1 MKTTF
6 KRIIS
11 LALASVMVFG
21 TFGAEISG
29 IDFAELFSVKAEAAT
44 YSGTLYGNT
53 ITWTL
58 DSDTGVLEISG
69 TGKIGSIYGS
79 GSWNAQKEYIK
90 IVKIGNGITGI
101 GDNAFYYCSNLTS
114 ITIPDTVT
122 SIGDYAFYYC
132 SNLTSIIIPDS
143 VTSIGD
149 DVFGGCSSLK
159 SITIPNGVKSIG
171 DYTFYNCEGLTSITI
186 PDTVTNIGEN
196 AFRGCSNLTSITIP
210 ESVTNIGQGAFLGC
224 SNLTNITIPEKV
236 TLINAETFMGCSSLT
251 NITIPDSVLAIGEY
265 AFAGCGLTNVTIPN
279 GVIGIGA
286 NAFESCANLT
296 NIMLPS
302 TLLLIDSFAFYEC
315 SSLVSISFP
324 DSIVSIGNNAFGGCT
339 SLESISIPDTI
350 AKIGGYAFFDTAYSN
365 NESNWTDNLLY
376 ISNHLVHAKNGLS
389 GAAIIK
395 PGTIS
400 IADRAFDGF
409 KKITNITIPDTVTVI
424 GSAAFM
430 DCISLEE
437 ITIPDSVT
445 EIGGSAF
452 RGCTA
457 LTSIIIP
464 DNVAFV
470 GDWAFMDC
478 SALTDI
484 TLPDS
489 VETIGYQA
497 FNRSGYYNDES
508 NWDNDILYVG
518 NHVVQAKSTIS
529 GAHTVKPGTVSLA
542 FAAFRSCKSLTSII
556 LPDGITSIGD
566 YTFYYCEGLTS
577 ISIPDTVT
585 SIGAFTFT
593 ECSKL
598 TNITIPDSVT
608 SIGDS
613 AFSYCDS
620 LASVTLSD
628 NITSISNYMFRGCN
642 DLKSLTIPNGVTSIG
657 VLAFNGCGYL
667 TDINI
672 PDGIT
677 TIGEGAFYGCSSL
690 KSNITIPEGVTSIG
704 AFTFAECSELTNITI
719 SGRVT
724 SIGDNAFYG
733 CYNLTNITIP
743 DSVTS
748 IGNSAFS
755 YCAGLS
761 SIIIPDSV
769 ISIGDKAFNGCS
781 YLTSITIPDSVT
793 SIGNEAFSLCSG
805 LKFLHIPASVTNI
818 GSDIL
823 DYSDAYICSDTQNC
837 YANTYAKTNGIEFRL
852 CQGHDPDSVLTNIRI
867 NTLPTKTVY
876 SSGEW
881 LNTTGLTL
889 TATYSNGKT
898 EIISSDFTC
907 SPTLLTTLG
916 TKTIAVTYEGKTCT
930 FNVTVKNNE
939 LEKIEVNTMPDNT
952 QYYVGDTLDT
962 TGLTLTATY
971 TNGTTKTISSGFIC
985 SPTVFNTAGT
995 QTVTVTYDDKT
1006 CTFDVSVEEDTRE
1019 YYVTYMVNGKRYA
1032 KYTVMAGDPVP
1043 APAVN
1048 PIVDGMIFEGW
1059 SPEIVQTMPRKDL
1072 VYTAVFHTHNYVGS
1086 ALTQPTCTQHGTT
1099 LYRCSC
1105 GKSYT
1110 DTVPAL
1116 SHSWSAWSTLVDATA
1131 TANGREVRY
1140 CSRCG
1145 AEEYSIIPAT
1155 SANFRVNAVA
1165 DQIHTGFALRPA
1177 IEVYSLS
1184 GQLLSEYEH
1193 YEVSY
1198 KNNTDCGVA
1207 TVTVTGVGEYAGV
1220 VNVNFNITKKNV
1232 SDLSYAE
1239 IPDVTYSGEAHTPD
1253 PVIYFGNKLLVKGV
1267 DYTVS
1272 YSANINVGRVTI
1284 TITGIGNFTGTK
1296 VIYFNIIA
1304 NSSPFSVPVIGNQT
1318 YTGGAIT
1325 PDFNLFSGD
1334 TLLRKNVDYTVTYQ
1348 NNVNVGFGIIIIKG
1362 IGNYSGT
1369 IVVIFRITATR
1380 ISLAQIPSLNDAS
1393 YSGSDYKPDFS
1404 KNPIILGNKT
1414 LVEGV
1419 DFRVEIY
1426 NNRNAGTVKIVIIGI
1441 GNFTGT
1447 IVIYVNIRAVSI
1459 RNASVSS
1466 ISDAEFT
1473 GSAITPTFTVTYNG
1487 KTLRR
1492 YIDYIVEY
1500 RNNVFAGTATVI
1512 ITGIGN
1518 YSGQKSITF
1527 RIIGGLYFTVN
1538 ATTDSETLGYDST
1551 MQINVSVDPYLQSGY
1566 KLAYSSSNTKI
1577 ASVDKN
1583 GVIKALDEGEVII
1596 TVTVTDR
1603 NGNTVRNPDGSVISS
1618 EIRIR
1623 CTMTFWQKI
1632 IRFFRNLFS
1641 IFSKN
1646 TEIAE
1651 YIITN
1656 K

>member
-1 MKTTF
+1 MKTTI
-6 KRIIS
+6 KRVLSAAI
-11 LALASVMVFG
+11 AAVMVFG

-29 IDFAELFSVKAEAAT
+29 IDFADLFSLKAEAAS
-44 YSGTLYGNT
+44 YSGTAGTN
-53 ITWTL
+53 ITWSL
-58 DSDTGVLEISG
+58 DTDTGILEING
-69 TGKIGSIYGS
+69 TGTIGSIYGS

-90 IVKIGNGITGI
+90 TVKVGNGITGI
-101 GDNAFYYCSNLTS
+101 GDDAFYYCSNLTS
-114 ITIPDTVT
+114 ITIPNTVT
-122 SIGDYAFYYC
+122 SIGDDAFYYC

-171 DYTFYNCEGLTSITI
+171 DYTFYNCDGLTSITI
-186 PDTVTNIGEN
+186 PDTVTSIGEN

-210 ESVTNIGQGAFLGC
+210 ESVTNIGQSAFLGC

-236 TLINAETFMGCSSLT
+236 TLINAKTFMGCSSLT
-251 NITIPDSVLAIGEY
+251 SITIPDSVLAIGED
-265 AFAGCGLTNVTIPN
+265 AFAGCGLTNVTIPE
-279 GVIGIGA
+279 GVMGIGVR
-286 NAFESCANLT
+286 AFENCTNLT
-296 NIMLPS
+296 NITLPS
-302 TLLLIDSFAFYEC
+302 TLLLVDSFAFYEC
-315 SSLVSISFP
+315 SSLVSIAFP

-350 AKIGGYAFFDTAYSN
+350 AKIGGYAFFDTAYYN

-542 FAAFRSCKSLTSII
+542 LAAFRSCKSLTSII

-657 VLAFNGCGYL
+657 VLAFNGCSYL

-704 AFTFAECSELTNITI
+704 AFTFAECSKLTNITI
-719 SGRVT
+719 SGLVT

-748 IGNSAFS
+748 IGNSAFGS
-755 YCAGLS
+755 CAGLS

-769 ISIGDKAFNGCS
+769 ISIGDKAFENC
-781 YLTSITIPDSVT
+781 YHLTSITIPDSVT
-793 SIGNEAFSLCSG
+793 SIGNEAFSLCLE

-867 NTLPTKTVY
+867 NTLPNKTVY

-916 TKTIAVTYEGKTCT
+916 TKTITVTYEGKTCT

-1006 CTFDVSVEEDTRE
+1006 CTFDVDVAQDTSE
-1019 YYVTYMVNGKRYA
+1019 YYVTYMVNGNRYA
-1032 KYTVMAGDPVP
+1032 RYAVTAGDPVP

-1059 SPEIVQTMPRKDL
+1059 SPEIAQTMPRKDL

-1086 ALTQPTCTQHGTT
+1086 DLTRPTCTQHGTK
-1099 LYRCSC
+1099 LYSCSC

-1110 DTVPAL
+1110 ETVAAL
-1116 SHSWSAWSTLVDATA
+1116 GHSWNSWSILVEASANS
-1131 TANGREVRY
+1131 NGQKMRV

-1145 AEEYSIIPAT
+1145 AEEYAVIPAP
-1155 SANFRVNAVA
+1155 SANFTVSS
-1165 DQIHTGFALRPA
+1165 IPLCEYTGFALRPA
-1177 IEVYSLS
+1177 VMVYSLS
-1184 GQLLSEYEH
+1184 GILLNEHEH

-1198 KNNTDCGVA
+1198 ENNINAGTGTA
-1207 TVTVTGVGEYAGV
+1207 TVTGLGEYSGV
-1220 VNVNFNITKKNV
+1220 VKVNFGIVKKNI
-1232 SDLSYAE
+1232 SSLDYLE
-1239 IPDVTYSGEAHTPD
+1239 IPDVTYSGKAHTPD
-1253 PVIYFGNKLLVKGV
+1253 PVIYYGGKLLTKGV

-1272 YSANINVGRVTI
+1272 YSANINVGRVTV
-1284 TITGIGNFTGTK
+1284 TITGIGSFTGTK

-1304 NSSPFSVPVIGNQT
+1304 NSSPFTVPVIGNQV
-1318 YTGGAIT
+1318 YTGKVIT
-1325 PDFNLFSGD
+1325 PDFNVFSGD
-1334 TLLRKNVDYTVTYQ
+1334 TLLRKNVDYTVTYE

-1369 IVVIFRITATR
+1369 VVVVFRITASQ
-1380 ISLAQIPSLNDAS
+1380 ISLSTVPSFSDIS
-1393 YSGSDYKPDFS
+1393 YNGGEYKPDFRNNPLIFGG
-1404 KNPIILGNKT
+1404 KN
-1414 LVEGV
+1414 LVEGT
-1419 DFRVEIY
+1419 DFKVEIF
-1426 NNRNAGTVKIVIIGI
+1426 NNRKAGTVKIVIIGI

-1447 IVIYVNIRAVSI
+1447 IVIYVNVKAISI
-1459 RNASVSS
+1459 NNASVGT
-1466 ISDAEFT
+1466 IGDVEYN
-1473 GSAITPTFTVTYNG
+1473 GSAHTPVFTVTFNG
-1487 KTLRR
+1487 KTLRKNT
-1492 YIDYIVEY
+1492 DYIVEY
-1500 RNNVFAGTATVI
+1500 RNNIFAGIATVI
-1512 ITGIGN
+1512 IKGIGN
-1518 YSGQKSITF
+1518 YSGQKTVTF
-1527 RIIGGLYFTVN
+1527 RIIGGTYFSFT
-1538 ATTDSETLGYDST
+1538 ATTDADTLGYDST
-1551 MQINVSVDPYLQSGY
+1551 MQIHANVSPNLPNGY
-1566 KLAYSSSNTKI
+1566 KLTYSSSNSKI
-1577 ASVDKN
+1577 ASVDEN
-1583 GVIKALDEGEVII
+1583 GVIKALDKGDVVI
-1596 TVTVTDR
+1596 TVTVTDQ
-1603 NGNTVRNPDGSVISS
+1603 NGNPVSNPDGEVLQT
-1618 EIRIR
+1618 EIRVR
-1623 CTMTFWQKI
+1623 CTMTFWQMI
-1632 IRFFRNLFS
+1632 IRFFKRLFGL
-1641 IFSKN
+1641 
-1646 TEIAE
+1646 A
-1651 YIITN
+1651 
-1656 K
+1656 